1 VRVRYSWEGRE
12 ALGSAGGPRHA
23 LPIVGADAFFL
34 VNGDTLTDLALE
46 PLARAHVDSGALVT
60 MAVVPNVE
68 PERYGGIRLDSDGR
82 VTGFAARGF
91 AAVGSYHFIGIQAV
105 QAKTFAALPD
115 HTAIN
120 SLGNVYDKW
129 IATLPGSIRGYV
141 CTAAFWD
148 IGTTQD
154 YIRTSQ
160 AFASDE
166 LRADRSI
173 LWDHVTL
180 GEGAVIDECI
190 VTDEVNVPA
199 GVRFERAI
207 LYNDRGGVRTVP
219 I

>member
-1 VRVRYSWEGRE
+1 
-12 ALGSAGGPRHA
+12 
-23 LPIVGADAFFL
+23 
-34 VNGDTLTDLALE
+34 
-46 PLARAHVDSGALVT
+46 
-60 MAVVPNVE
+60 M
-68 PERYGGIRLDSDGR
+68 
-82 VTGFAARGF
+82 
-91 AAVGSYHFIGIQAV
+91 
-105 QAKTFAALPD
+105 
-115 HTAIN
+115 
-120 SLGNVYDKW
+120 YDKW
-129 IATLPGSIRGYV
+129 IATLPGSIRGHI

-160 AFASDE
+160 AFASSE

-173 LWDHVTL
+173 LWDNVTL

-199 GVRFERAI
+199 GARFERAI